1 MCVNTFLLKEN
12 YQILESMQ
20 KSIVFIISFFLFSFN
35 TPLFAQFSAKWGDQ
49 GNGTFHNPVLPSD
62 FSDLDAIRVGDDF
75 YAISSTLQVSPGM
88 AVLHSK
94 DLVNWKVIS
103 HVVSDLTQI
112 NQINWNK
119 MNSYGKGVWAGSI
132 RYYKGK
138 YWVYFGTPEDGFFM
152 SSAKNPAGPWEPLH
166 QVWKVQGWDD
176 CCTFLTMMDNCILS
190 PQILRRTKSTIKN
203 TIFICLR

>member
-1 MCVNTFLLKEN
+1 
-12 YQILESMQ
+12 MQ

-103 HVVSDLTQI
+103 HVVNDLTRI
-112 NQINWNK
+112 NQELNWNK

-152 SSAKNPAGPWEPLH
+152 SSAKNPAGLGSHCIKYGRFRVGMIVARFW
-166 QVWKVQGWDD
+166 
-176 CCTFLTMMDNCILS
+176 TMMDNCILS